1 MATTPITHN
10 LRRLRKYRGLTQAD
24 LASTAGLSI
33 QAYRNLEA
41 ARSQP
46 RTSSLMALA
55 RALDVSVGELL
66 EEAPALP
73 RVRFRAQK
81 KLKAR
86 EQILVEVARWL
97 HDFRELEELLDDR
110 RTYSLRRQATALA
123 KKLPGPERARDAASR
138 VRQAFGLGPHE
149 PVQDICGLLEAHG
162 IKIRAIRLHNEGFFG
177 LSVGPGDGGPAV
189 VVNTWERISVER
201 WIFSAAHELGHLIL
215 HLAAYDPAKES
226 EDREEER
233 EADIFAA
240 HLLMP
245 DDAFRA
251 KWEETCGLHIVDRV
265 LRVKRV
271 FGVSYKTVLHRII
284 EATGDKDLWRRFNN
298 FYRERTGQTLPHQ
311 FEPVA
316 LPGTAFEPYGPEPHG
331 SHEPKKLVDADFAE
345 ARLPRLVREA
355 VERQVITLSRAAEI
369 LGLPLADM
377 RRLSRAWVG

>member
-1 MATTPITHN
+1 MVGTPIAHN
-10 LRRLRKYRGLTQAD
+10 LRRLRSYRGFTQAD
-24 LASTAGLSI
+24 LAAAADLSV

-46 RTSSLMALA
+46 RTSNLIALA
-55 RALDVSVGELL
+55 QALKVSVGELV
-66 EEAPALP
+66 EEAPELP

-97 HDFRELEELLDDR
+97 RDFRELEDLLDDH
-110 RTYSLRRQATALA
+110 RTYSLRRVATALG
-123 KKLPGPERARDAASR
+123 KKPPGPDRARAAATR
-138 VRQAFGLGPHE
+138 VRQAFELGPHE
-149 PVQDICGLLEAHG
+149 PVRDVCGLLEANG
-162 IKIRAIRLHNEGFFG
+162 IKVRTIRLHNDGFFG
-177 LSVGPGDGGPAV
+177 LSVGPEDGGPAV

-201 WIFSAAHELGHLIL
+201 WIYSAAHELGHLLL
-215 HLAAYDPAKES
+215 HLAAYDPSMEA

-233 EADIFAA
+233 EADVFAA

-245 DDAFRA
+245 DDAFHA
-251 KWEETCGLHIVDRV
+251 KWDETRGLHIVDRV

-284 EATGDKDLWRRFNN
+284 EESGDSDLWRRLKN
-298 FYRERTGQTLPHQ
+298 FYRERTGQTLPHK
-311 FEPVA
+311 FEPEG
-316 LPGTAFEPYGPEPHG
+316 LSGEAFEPYGPEPYG
-331 SHEPKKLVDADFAE
+331 SNEPKKLIDADFAE

-355 VERQVITLSRAAEI
+355 VEREAITLSRAAEI

-377 RRLSRAWVG
+377 RTLSRAWVG

>member
-1 MATTPITHN
+1 MVATPIAHN
-10 LRRLRKYRGLTQAD
+10 LRRLRSYRGLTQAN
-24 LASTAGLSI
+24 LAAAAKLSI

-46 RTSSLMALA
+46 RAQSLMALA
-55 RALDVSVGELL
+55 QALSVSVGELL
-66 EEAPALP
+66 EEAPELP
-73 RVRFRAQK
+73 QVRFRARK

-97 HDFRELEELLDDR
+97 RDFRELEDLLDDHR
-110 RTYSLRRQATALA
+110 AYSLRRQATALA
-123 KKLPGPERARDAASR
+123 KKPPGPERARDAASR

-162 IKIRAIRLHNEGFFG
+162 IKIRTIRLHNESFFG
-177 LSVGPGDGGPAV
+177 LSVGPEDGGPAV

-201 WIFSAAHELGHLIL
+201 WIYSAVHELGHLIL
-215 HLAAYDPAKES
+215 HLAAYDPAKEA
-226 EDREEER
+226 EDRNEER

-245 DDAFRA
+245 DDAFHA
-251 KWEETCGLHIVDRV
+251 KWDETRGLHIVDRV

-284 EATGDKDLWRRFNN
+284 EETRDNGLWRRFNN
-298 FYRERTGQTLPHQ
+298 FYRERTGQTLPHK
-311 FEPVA
+311 FEPEG
-316 LPGTAFEPYGPEPHG
+316 LSGEAFEPYGPEPYG
-331 SHEPKKLVDADFAE
+331 SNEPKKLIDADFAE

-355 VERQVITLSRAAEI
+355 VEREAITLSRAAEI

-377 RRLSRAWVG
+377 RTLSRAWVG